1 MTLRQVLCAGAGL
14 LALTDAT
21 SARTTVASPA
31 VSFLNSLGANTHVAQ
46 GYDPLKYA
54 PALRYLGVRAIR
66 DAAAHIPELVMLYRE
81 AGVKVD
87 IFNGG
92 DLKGL
97 LYAGR
102 RLAIAGALLSLE
114 GPNEPNNFPITYMGH
129 RGGDNGTWMP
139 VAAFQRD
146 LYAQVK
152 ADPVLR
158 NFPVFHTSEGGAET
172 ENAGL
177 QFLTIPQQA
186 ETAMPAGTAYADYA
200 NAHNYVTGRCGGYID
215 NQAWRAADPTLN
227 GCWDG
232 LYVEYGRTW
241 RRGYRGY
248 GQAEL
253 QALPRVTTETGWD
266 SVSDSGGESVQG
278 KVLINTYLAQFARGW
293 RHTFIYELGE
303 GEGGG
308 GHQGL
313 FHTDW
318 SPKLAAT
325 YLHTL
330 TTILAD
336 TAPPAR
342 PGALD
347 YAIVDQ
353 PDTVHDL
360 LLQKSD
366 GVFYLVA
373 WGEQVRGT
381 NDVTITFANRQRAVR
396 IYDVTAGTTP
406 LSTQADIGSLHLSL
420 SDHAMIVEIRP

>member
-1 MTLRQVLCAGAGL
+1 MILSRVACSGISLLVLMGA
-14 LALTDAT
+14 TQ
-21 SARTTVASPA
+21 ARTTVASPA
-31 VSFLNSLGANTHVAQ
+31 VSFLNSLGINTHVAQ
-46 GYDPLKYA
+46 GYDPMKYA

-66 DAAAHIPELVMLYRE
+66 DAAARIPELTMLFRT

-92 DLKGL
+92 NLNAL
-97 LYAGR
+97 LDAGR
-102 RLAIAGALLSLE
+102 QLAAAGALLSLE
-114 GPNEPNNFPITYMGH
+114 GPNEPNNFPITYMDH
-129 RGGDNGTWMP
+129 RGGDNETWMP

-146 LYAQVK
+146 LYAHVK

-158 NFPVFHTSEGGAET
+158 NFPVFHVSEGGAET
-172 ENAGL
+172 ENVGL
-177 QFLTIPQQA
+177 QFLTIPHGA
-186 ETAMPAGTAYADYA
+186 ETVTPTGTAYADYA
-200 NAHNYVTGRCGGYID
+200 NAHNYVSGRCGGYIN

-248 GQAEL
+248 DRAEL

-266 SVSDSGGESVQG
+266 SVADPGGESVQG
-278 KVLINTYLAQFARGW
+278 KMLINTYLAQFARGW
-293 RHTFIYELGE
+293 RYTFIYELGD

-308 GHQGL
+308 GNQGL
-313 FHTDW
+313 FHADW

-342 PGALD
+342 PSGLD

-381 NDVTITFANRQRAVR
+381 NDVTITFANRQREVR
-396 IYDVTAGTTP
+396 IYDVTAGAAP
-406 LSTQADIGSLHLSL
+406 LSTLTDIGDLHLKL
-420 SDHAMIVEIRP
+420 SDHAMIVEIRS